1 MTPTDLRTLLDSN
14 RVTPKQLA
22 QRLDCTPATV
32 RNLLAG
38 RVKLTRIHALAIRA
52 VMVEEELPW

>member
-1 MTPTDLRTLLDSN
+1 MTPADLRTLLDSN
-14 RVTPKQLA
+14 RVTPRDLA
-22 QRLDCTPATV
+22 KRLDCTPSTV

-52 VMVEEELPW
+52 VLVEEGLPW